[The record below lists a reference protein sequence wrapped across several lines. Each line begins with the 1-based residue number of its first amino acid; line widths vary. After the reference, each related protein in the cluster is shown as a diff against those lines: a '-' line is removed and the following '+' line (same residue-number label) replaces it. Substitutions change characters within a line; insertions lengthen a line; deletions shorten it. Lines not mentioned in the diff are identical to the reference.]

1 MRYRIVTSV
10 TGMST
15 APASIPKIT
24 VIETRSLEGS
34 GVKTRS
40 TVLLL
45 AKQTQAH
52 LVLITGISPNSG
64 AKNTLE
70 STRQAPRA
78 MTAYPAY
85 PIVGF
90 VSFTW
95 VISSKTPDHL
105 VT

>member
-1 MRYRIVTSV
+1 MPVESAGRSRKHTHTHTHARNIV
-10 TGMST
+10 
-15 APASIPKIT
+15 
-24 VIETRSLEGS
+24 
-34 GVKTRS
+34 
-40 TVLLL
+40 LL